1 MRNTIVP
8 VMVVGALLIAACSA
22 SPGAAS
28 APAATASLA
37 ASAAQPSP
45 TPSAS
50 PTPSPSPTPEP
61 TPDIQ
66 ALGAG
71 YLAFADWLRTAS
83 FKTNDKLEAA
93 KTDAQYSA
101 AYKDAVAVFVEA
113 TARLSKLELLPSL
126 EPERTKYLAALAVTI
141 KEFGLLAADPY
152 YDPGTK
158 ITKAQ
163 AAVTAAGAN
172 IRKAL
177 GLPPPTTP
185 KP

>member
-1 MRNTIVP
+1 MHTRFAP
-8 VMVVGALLIAACSA
+8 VMVAGALLIAACSA
-22 SPGAAS
+22 SPGAQSA
-28 APAATASLA
+28 APATTASVSLA
-37 ASAAQPSP
+37 PSV

-50 PTPSPSPTPEP
+50 PSPSPSPSPTPEP

-71 YLAFADWLRTAS
+71 YLVFADWLREAS
-83 FKTNDKLEAA
+83 FASNDKLDAA
-93 KTDAQYSA
+93 TTDAEYSA
-101 AYKDAVAVFVEA
+101 AYKEAVAVFVEA
-113 TARLSKLELLPSL
+113 AGRLTKLDMLPSL
-126 EPERTKYLAALAVTI
+126 ESDRAKYLASLAVLV
-141 KEFGLLAADPY
+141 KEFGLLVADPY

-163 AAVTAAGAN
+163 TALTLAGAN